1 MPRFAANLTFMFTE
15 APFLERFALAAQS
28 GFRAVE
34 FAFPYEHP
42 PEVIAERLA
51 QHRLQQVL
59 FNLPPGNWEAG
70 DRGLA
75 AMPGREA
82 EFRAGVA
89 EALRYARA
97 LKCSRLHAMAGALP
111 DEPRDTAR
119 ARCRATYVENLR
131 HAAAAMAAE
140 GVTLLIEPI
149 STRVIPGYLLERQDD
164 AHALRVDVGHPALAV
179 QMDIYHAQLV
189 EGDLATKIERWL
201 PHIGHIQIAGV
212 PERYEPD
219 IGEVNY
225 AYLFARLD
233 ALGYAG
239 WIGCEYRPRAR
250 TADGLAW
257 LRHWL

>member
-15 APFLERFALAAQS
+15 VPFLDRFALAAQS

-34 FAFPYEHP
+34 FAFPYEHA
-42 PEVIAERLA
+42 PETIAALLA
-51 QHRLQQVL
+51 QHGLEQVL
-59 FNLPPGNWEAG
+59 FNLPPGNWDAG

-75 AMPGREA
+75 AMPGRED

-89 EALRYARA
+89 LALRYARA
-97 LKCSRLHAMAGALP
+97 LKCPRLHAMAGALP
-111 DEPRDTAR
+111 NEPHAAAR

-131 HAAAAMAAE
+131 YAAAAMAAE

-149 STRVIPGYLLERQDD
+149 STRIIPGYLLERQDD
-164 AHALRVDVGHPALAV
+164 AHALRAEAGHPALKV

-189 EGDLATKIERWL
+189 EGDIATKIAQWL

-219 IGEVNY
+219 IGEINY
-225 AYLFARLD
+225 GYVFERLD

-239 WIGCEYRPRAR
+239 WIGCEYKPR
-250 TADGLAW
+250 TTTVEGLGW
-257 LRHWL
+257 MRRYV